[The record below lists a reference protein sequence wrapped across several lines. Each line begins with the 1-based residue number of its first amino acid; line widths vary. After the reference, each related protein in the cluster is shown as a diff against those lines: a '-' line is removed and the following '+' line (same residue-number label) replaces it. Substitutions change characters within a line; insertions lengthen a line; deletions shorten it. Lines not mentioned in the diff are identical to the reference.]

1 MYVAVV
7 LTPESH
13 KLLLSHFEVPS
24 GWEPI
29 AHHMTCSMGSSENS
43 IAKDFIGQKVELIVR
58 TIAQDE
64 LVMAVGVE
72 TIVPS
77 TNRIKHITVGVNRK
91 NGGKPFLSNNLKNWE
106 PVLEL
111 KLEGFVQVVT

>member
-7 LTPESH
+7 LTKESQDR
-13 KLLLSHFEVPS
+13 LLNFNIPSDWEILS
-24 GWEPI
+24 
-29 AHHMTCSMGSSENS
+29 HHMTCSMGSLENS
-43 IAKDFIGQKVELIVR
+43 IAKNFIGQKVELIVR
-58 TIAQDE
+58 TIAQDD

-77 TNRIKHITVGVNRK
+77 INRIKHITVAVNRK

-106 PVLEL
+106 PISEL
-111 KLEGFVQVVT
+111 KLEGFVQVVP